1 MIAVV
6 ASSSFT
12 LIYHIACMYRIRCQ
26 KQHLETR
33 VLLSNVFVPKM
44 PLLNVKWIDSSL
56 FILSTTV
63 LSLFFITIQNW
74 KCLFK
79 KYILSI
85 YVCSGSRIH
94 NLSLCY
100 TLHIVMENTKSEAQ
114 FCRKNRGLQR
124 TYVYPWCLIFIL
136 SSPQRAVEKLWAPK

>member
-1 MIAVV
+1 MFAVV

-12 LIYHIACMYRIRCQ
+12 LIYHIACRYRIRCQ
-26 KQHLETR
+26 KQHFETR

-63 LSLFFITIQNW
+63 LSLFLSPSKIENAY
-74 KCLFK
+74 LK

-124 TYVYPWCLIFIL
+124 TYVYP
-136 SSPQRAVEKLWAPK
+136 